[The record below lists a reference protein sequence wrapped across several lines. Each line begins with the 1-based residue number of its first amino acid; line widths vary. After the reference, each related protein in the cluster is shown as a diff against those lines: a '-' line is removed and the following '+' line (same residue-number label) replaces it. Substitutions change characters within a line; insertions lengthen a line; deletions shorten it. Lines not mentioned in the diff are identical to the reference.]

1 MSEAYPDM
9 LVGAGTILTV
19 NQVDRAVKA
28 GAEFIVRGEGR
39 MMLSKMSIYNLRQ
52 SLLNYGSF

>member
-1 MSEAYPDM
+1 M